1 MKKAFLWIGVVLVA
15 LIAVGAII
23 EATESPEEKAARAAE
38 AKEIMAAR
46 EVAERK
52 RRDREALEKLVGPA
66 SDVLTL
72 AYINRVKDQRASF
85 VRCSQR
91 EFESRFFYR
100 CGISYGGTALA
111 NNGLWEAAADNGRLV
126 LYAMNGKALAALD
139 KIGESNEFQ
148 RGHSRPRIDTGHVY
162 ALFDQ

>member
-1 MKKAFLWIGVVLVA
+1 MKKALLWIGVVVVA
-15 LIAVGAII
+15 LIAVGTII
-23 EATESPEEKAARAAE
+23 EATESPEAKAARAA
-38 AKEIMAAR
+38 AVKEDMAAR
-46 EVAERK
+46 EVEDRK
-52 RRDREALEKLVGPA
+52 RRDREALEKLVEPA

-85 VRCSQR
+85 VRCAQR

-111 NNGLWEAAADNGRLV
+111 NNGLWEATADNGRLV

-139 KIGESNEFQ
+139 KIGESSEFQ
-148 RGHSRPRIDTGHVY
+148 KGHSRPRIDTAHVY
-162 ALFDQ
+162 ALFEH